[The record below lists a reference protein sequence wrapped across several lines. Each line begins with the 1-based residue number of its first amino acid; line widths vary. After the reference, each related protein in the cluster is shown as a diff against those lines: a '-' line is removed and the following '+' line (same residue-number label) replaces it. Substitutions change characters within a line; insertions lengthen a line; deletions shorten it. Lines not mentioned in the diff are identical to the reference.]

1 MTTWVHRTI
10 IVPAPF
16 VEPARNACAALAG
29 SGGAGMFTVP
39 LSPTGAEP
47 ATHYAST
54 GLIED
59 TFAALL
65 ADPSALES
73 VAAGAGLDPA
83 GLLAV
88 LAASDVSDEPH
99 DVAFARLG
107 LQQIH
112 STTTTEGI

>member
-1 MTTWVHRTI
+1 MAWVHRTI
-10 IVPAPF
+10 VVPAAF
-16 VEPARNACAALAG
+16 VEPARVACAALAG
-29 SGGAGMFTVP
+29 AGGDGMFTAA
-39 LSPTGAEP
+39 LSPTASEP
-47 ATHYAST
+47 PTHYAST

-59 TFAALL
+59 AFAELL
-65 ADPSALES
+65 SDPAALES